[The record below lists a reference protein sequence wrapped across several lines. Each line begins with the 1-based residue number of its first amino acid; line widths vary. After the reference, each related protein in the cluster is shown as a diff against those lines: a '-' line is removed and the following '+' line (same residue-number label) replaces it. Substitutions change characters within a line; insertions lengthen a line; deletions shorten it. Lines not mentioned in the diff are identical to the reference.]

1 MKFIREPEA
10 CQSVRPESRHDSPA
24 CGCRPGLRAFG
35 LQLGPRGGGLGE
47 TRSISPP
54 TELTP
59 LPNGRPLSGRGIG
72 GTSISD
78 WFEIYPACVPSLDR
92 SATSVSY
99 ASLCFSFTR
108 SCGGSSG
115 ARFMTHKFETRS
127 KLQIFLRIAFGEPH
141 RIQGCGGRGGF
152 YTAC

>member
-1 MKFIREPEA
+1 MIPQLVA
-10 CQSVRPESRHDSPA
+10 A
-24 CGCRPGLRAFG
+24 GRAFG
-35 LQLGPRGGGLGE
+35 PSGCSSGHE
-47 TRSISPP
+47 TEALERRDSISPP

-59 LPNGRPLSGRGIG
+59 LPNGRPLSARGIG

-78 WFEIYPACVPSLDR
+78 WFETYPACVPSLDR

-152 YTAC
+152 DTA